1 MASTIARL
9 ETFVL
14 RWPIRPRRGVSIAW
28 ADEHAYVLVRLE
40 DGDGA
45 VGWGETYL
53 VTGAVAAIEA
63 ATPLLLGRSPDDVTA
78 LLRTI
83 RDATEHPY
91 ATSAIAIA
99 LDDLRARRRGIPLA
113 ALYGGVVRADARAYA
128 ASGGYREDEPTGD
141 TWPGELR
148 AALDGGFPALKLRI
162 GREADRHEGPLLR
175 DLAASLPEGFLL
187 LADGNG
193 GFTRPRAVGAG
204 ALLADLGLGWFEE
217 PLRQWDGYPG
227 YERLR
232 ADLRLP
238 LAGGEVL
245 MSRGAARDLLR
256 RGGVDIVQPEPVI
269 CGGVGET
276 LFIAGLAALDGI
288 PCIPHTSNGA
298 IGIAAALAVVAA
310 LPALT
315 ASLAEDL
322 PLIEWGLDDN
332 PWRTEVAA
340 LPPIG
345 PGGVVRLPDGPGL
358 GIDVDEAFVRR
369 HASGPGVR

>member
-45 VGWGETYL
+45 IGWGETYL

-63 ATPLLLGRSPDDVTA
+63 ATPLLLGRSPDDVTT

-91 ATSAIAIA
+91 ATSAISIA

-113 ALYGGVVRADARAYA
+113 ALYGGIVRTEARAYA
-128 ASGGYREDEPTGD
+128 ASGGYREGEPTGE

-148 AALDGGFPALKLRI
+148 AALDGGFAALKLRI
-162 GREADRHEGPLLR
+162 GRDADRIEGALLR
-175 DLAASLPEGFLL
+175 DLAPSLPDGFLL

-193 GFTRPRAVGAG
+193 GFTGPRAVGTG
-204 ALLADLGLGWFEE
+204 ALLADLGFGWFEE

-232 ADLRLP
+232 TDLTLP

-245 MSRGAARDLLR
+245 MSRGAARELLR

-322 PLIEWGLDDN
+322 PLIEWGVDDN
-332 PWRTEVAA
+332 PWRTEVAE

-358 GIDVDEAFVRR
+358 GIDVDEAYVRR
-369 HASGPGVR
+369 HASGPSGG